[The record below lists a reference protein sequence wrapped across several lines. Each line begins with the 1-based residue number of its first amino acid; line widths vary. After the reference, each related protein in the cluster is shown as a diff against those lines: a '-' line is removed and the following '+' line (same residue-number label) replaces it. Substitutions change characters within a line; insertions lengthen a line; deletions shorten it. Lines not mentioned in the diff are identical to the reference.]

1 MVVYRRLEFR
11 NAGLGTRLGA
21 FLLGLL
27 GLGIAIAL
35 FVFAL
40 GVALVLLPVVIVAVL
55 IGRWRWKKAVAE
67 AEKRAGPRRGGEG
80 PVLDLDYEVVDREPR
95 R

>member
-1 MVVYRRLEFR
+1 MVVYRRIEFQ
-11 NAGLGTRLGA
+11 NAGLGTRIA
-21 FLLGLL
+21 AIFAALLGI
-27 GLGIAIAL
+27 GLAVAL

-40 GVALVLLPVVIVAVL
+40 GVALVLLPVVIVAIL
-55 IGRWRWKKAVAE
+55 IGRWRWKKIVAE
-67 AEKRAGPRRGGEG
+67 AQKRTGPRGAPG